1 MTFLFSFMHQ
11 IYDGLLCFYVLIS
24 AFCITTYFLNKY
36 PYLIINP
43 PKSHPFV
50 KKELKSATSQ
60 LAVALAAVSLSPLM
74 FNIILNSAYLYSAG
88 LYLYIFSDAIGQI
101 PIEVLIRIMNF
112 IIQNTIDMSTQA
124 QEFLYNSSTSLE
136 RLREIHAYLTPYIGS
151 YESIL
156 HLIERIVQYLQ
167 YIESDH
173 SPRIVGLLIEFRHAL
188 VRLIEVYRG
197 IEGELSITMYDTPIP
212 LRN

>member
-1 MTFLFSFMHQ
+1 MTFLFSFIHQ
-11 IYDGLLCFYVLIS
+11 IYDALLNSYVIIF
-24 AFCITTYFLNKY
+24 AFCITTYFFNKH
-36 PYLIINP
+36 PYLLINP

-60 LAVALAAVSLSPLM
+60 LVALAALSLSPLM

-88 LYLYIFSDAIGQI
+88 LYLHIFSGAISQI